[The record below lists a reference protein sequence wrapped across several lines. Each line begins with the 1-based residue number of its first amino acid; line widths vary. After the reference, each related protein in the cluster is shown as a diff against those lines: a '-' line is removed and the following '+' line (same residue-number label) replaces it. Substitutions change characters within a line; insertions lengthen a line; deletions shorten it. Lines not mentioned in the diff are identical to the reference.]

1 MTRMCI
7 ANETPLAA
15 KANVHY
21 SFNGGS
27 YYTDVRPIGE
37 ALLAAASMRL
47 NGYTDAHVVEVVE

>member
-1 MTRMCI
+1 MFI